1 VFPVIASQILNLVE
15 GTQATPL
22 LRLPWPT
29 GSLLPAR
36 LLPVETPGNAHLQ
49 LSEFTLMA
57 KIPSSTPMGAVWLQ
71 LIQRDMPARFRI
83 LSQLQTI
90 EILADM
96 LQKTGNQTPAKTASP
111 ATQNNLP
118 HHPMSASRL
127 QLHEQGWS
135 RLDTT
140 ALPWLATG
148 TSGGNSIMLRDRSDG
163 QDRGMV
169 LRENHDGDFRLQG
182 RLDLEH
188 LGAVLFRLQGGMDTG
203 HWNLTIHT
211 SKSFILSELRSA
223 MHTWTV
229 TQEKQHPGLQSE
241 VYAGLPEDTVSRFS
255 KVRA

>member
-1 VFPVIASQILNLVE
+1 M
-15 GTQATPL
+15 QATPL
-22 LRLPWPT
+22 LRLPWPN

-36 LLPVETPGNAHLQ
+36 LLPAETPGNVRLQ
-49 LSEFTLMA
+49 LSGFTLMA
-57 KIPSSTPMGAVWLQ
+57 QIPPSTPMGAVWLQ
-71 LIQRDMPARFRI
+71 LIQRDMPARFHI

-96 LQKTGNQTPAKTASP
+96 LQKTENKIPAKIFSP

-118 HHPMSASRL
+118 HHPMSVSRP

-140 ALPWLATG
+140 ALPWFTTG
-148 TSGGNSIMLRDRSDG
+148 TPEGNSIMLRDRNDG

-169 LRENHDGDFRLQG
+169 LRESHSDGFRLQG

-188 LGAVLFRLQGGMDTG
+188 LGAVLFHLQGNMDSRP
-203 HWNLTIHT
+203 WDLTIHT
-211 SKSFILSELRSA
+211 SKNSILSELRTA
-223 MHTWTV
+223 IHTWTV
-229 TQEKQHPGLQSE
+229 TQEEQHPGLQSE
-241 VYAGLPEDTVSRFS
+241 VHAGLPEDTASRFS

>member
-1 VFPVIASQILNLVE
+1 MFPIITPQILNLVE
-15 GTQATPL
+15 GAQAGPL
-22 LRLPWPT
+22 LRLPWPN

-36 LLPVETPGNAHLQ
+36 LLPVETPGNARLQ
-49 LSEFTLMA
+49 LSGFTLMA
-57 KIPSSTPMGAVWLQ
+57 QIPPSTPMGTVWLQ

-83 LSQLQTI
+83 LSPSQAI

-96 LQKTGNQTPAKTASP
+96 LQKTENKTPTKTSSP
-111 ATQNNLP
+111 TTQNNIPNHLLP
-118 HHPMSASRL
+118 ASQP

-140 ALPWLATG
+140 ALPWFATG
-148 TSGGNSIMLRDRSDG
+148 APEGNSVMLRDHNDG

-169 LRENHDGDFRLQG
+169 LRESHGDDFSFQG

-188 LGAVLFRLQGGMDTG
+188 LGAVLFHLQGSMDAG
-203 HWNLTIHT
+203 SWNLAIHT
-211 SKSFILSELRSA
+211 SEKFILSELRTA
-223 MHTWTV
+223 IQAWTV

-241 VYAGLPEDTVSRFS
+241 VHAGLPEDTASRFS